1 MHTTH
6 SRYDIYAFIHKGLRA
21 CLTQT
26 LLRVSRLDW
35 TDSEDVTAVMDEV
48 SDMLDFCRQ
57 HVAKENGYVH
67 AAMERRRPESALAAD
82 QEHEHHLRDIDA
94 LEAQVFTIRRLPV
107 LRREEAVTALY
118 KALAIFVGV
127 NLEHMAMEERDHNRI
142 LWDTHSDQE
151 LMAIE
156 QAIVASQ
163 SPADGQRALR
173 WMLTAMQPTER
184 AGFLTVLRQAAPA
197 EVFDGLLQMLRAELP
212 ERDLLK
218 LYAALGLGLGRRPL
232 DYVGMA

>member
-1 MHTTH
+1 MHTPN

-26 LLRVSRLDW
+26 LLRVGRLDW
-35 TDSEDVTAVMDEV
+35 TDSDDVATAMDEV

-57 HVAKENGYVH
+57 HVAKENTYVH
-67 AAMERRRPESALAAD
+67 AAMERRRPESATAAD
-82 QEHEHHLRDIDA
+82 HEHEHHMRDIEA
-94 LEAQVFTIRRLPV
+94 LEAQTFTIRRLPV
-107 LRREEAVTALY
+107 LRREDAVTALY
-118 KALAIFVGV
+118 KALAVFVAA
-127 NLEHMAMEERDHNRI
+127 NLEHMAMEEREHNRI

-151 LMAIE
+151 IMAIE

-163 SPADGQRALR
+163 SPEDGQRALR

-184 AGFLTVLRQAAPA
+184 AGFLSVLRQSAPV
-197 EVFDGLLQMLRAELP
+197 EVFEGLLQMLRAHLSERELI
-212 ERDLLK
+212 K
-218 LYAALGLGLGRRPL
+218 LYAALGMGRRPL